1 MTPYGRA
8 FAAARKAGKKY
19 FMFGGIRHTTELASE
34 RKAPTRV
41 GYNNQFPDKS
51 EELRQQEISDR
62 KKYADR
68 QIELEKE
75 YQDKIRKSQS
85 TTGKISKQ
93 TLDRLNFEKLNKQS
107 SLDYMRQ
114 QSEFDRMLLPGVSV
128 GPDGVTTTNLHE
140 LYVNAP
146 RMRIDPNNKKTMTGL
161 LPVTDKDKN
170 GKITKTY
177 DRLYQDYN
185 TGQFYLTD
193 NHGNII
199 ASTMSEDVAKKD
211 NGRYMPAYRG
221 MTEREASR
229 QAHISDAQDQVN
241 KHSARVGNGV
251 TKEQLITDINNARG
265 AFVNAVNGVV
275 NANHLITGGLKM
287 TFSPDYTWQ
296 DYKNGIV
303 NFDINNQMIG
313 AGDLLGV
320 ENPYANFLLN
330 MINPTSMLISSGNSN
345 LSRMDFK
352 RKQLEPGKMQV
363 KVANEPEVHF
373 QTGKG
378 KGVSH
383 NRPVKGSKGGWRSDN
398 KGTSVYNHGA
408 GSGSHLETKEFQYGT
423 VVPVYTPGKTPTM
436 YYRTAYDNYEA
447 PSLDVIDTGHVETP
461 YVSPYQ
467 QQLNMTGEWPASS
480 AIRWNSTPREGV
492 YNTDNTY
499 WRGLSGE
506 GRRYSSALS
515 NTYNNGQG
523 FTVGYRK
530 GGRVK
535 KFKFI

>member
-19 FMFGGIRHTTELASE
+19 FMFGGIRYTTELASE

-41 GYNNQFPDKS
+41 GYES
-51 EELRQQEISDR
+51 
-62 KKYADR
+62 KK
-68 QIELEKE
+68 LEKI
-75 YQDKIRKSQS
+75 Q
-85 TTGKISKQ
+85 G
-93 TLDRLNFEKLNKQS
+93 LNPQL
-107 SLDYMRQ
+107 Q
-114 QSEFDRMLLPGVSV
+114 QIFNEDQAKNWMSDQATVDRMLLTPGQFI
-128 GPDGVTTTNLHE
+128 DNEGVTNTNMAE

-146 RMRIDPNNKKTMTGL
+146 RMKIDPNNKKTLFGL
-161 LPVTDKDKN
+161 VPVEGN
-170 GKITKTY
+170 N
-177 DRLYQDYN
+177 RLYQDYN
-185 TGQFYLTD
+185 TGQYYLTD
-193 NHGNII
+193 NHGNIV
-199 ASTMSEDVAKKD
+199 ASTMSEEVAKKD
-211 NGRYMPAYRG
+211 GGRYMPAYRG

-275 NANHLITGGLKM
+275 NAPNHLITGGLKM
-287 TFSPDYTWQ
+287 AFSPDYTWK

-363 KVANEPEVHF
+363 KVANDPEVHF

-408 GSGSHLETKEFQYGT
+408 GSGSHLKTITIPRST
-423 VVPVYTPGKTPTM
+423 VVPVYTPGKVNFTPTM
-436 YYRTAYDNYEA
+436 YYRTAYDNYQV
-447 PSLDVIDTGHVETP
+447 PSLDIIDTGHVETP

-523 FTVGYRK
+523 FTVGYKK

>member
-1 MTPYGRA
+1 MTFKQA
-8 FAAARKAGKKY
+8 FAQARRAGKKTFSFNGRTY
-19 FMFGGIRHTTELASE
+19 HTNTVEE
-34 RKAPTRV
+34 MKVPIRV
-41 GYNNQFPDKS
+41 GYETDKVKRMQGINPV
-51 EELRQQEISDR
+51 LQQTFDEAGAKNWMSDQ
-62 KKYADR
+62 A
-68 QIELEKE
+68 
-75 YQDKIRKSQS
+75 
-85 TTGKISKQ
+85 TV
-93 TLDRLNFEKLNKQS
+93 
-107 SLDYMRQ
+107 
-114 QSEFDRMLLPGVSV
+114 DRMLLTPGQFVDNE
-128 GPDGVTTTNLHE
+128 GMTNTNMAE

-146 RMRIDPNNKKTMTGL
+146 RLKIDPNNKKTQFGL
-161 LPVTDKDKN
+161 IRFKSGDKDLD
-170 GKITKTY
+170 GRTW
-177 DRLYQDYN
+177 QDYN
-185 TGQFYLTD
+185 TGQIYVTD
-193 NHGNII
+193 NKGNII
-199 ASTMSEDVAKKD
+199 GSTMSEEAAKKGEFSHYYGYQQKD
-211 NGRYMPAYRG
+211 AD
-221 MTEREASR
+221 R
-229 QAHISDAQDQVN
+229 QAYISDAQDQVN

-275 NANHLITGGLKM
+275 NAPNHLITGGLKM
-287 TFSPDYTWQ
+287 AFSPDYTWQ

-363 KVANEPEVHF
+363 KVANDPEVHF

-423 VVPVYTPGKTPTM
+423 VVPVYTPGKVNFTPTM
-436 YYRTAYDNYEA
+436 YYRTAYDNYQA
-447 PSLDVIDTGHVETP
+447 PGLDVIDTGHVETP
-461 YVSPYQ
+461 FMSKWQ
-467 QQLNMTGEWPASS
+467 REWIKRGEMPETDAISWNAS
-480 AIRWNSTPREGV
+480 PREGV

-506 GRRYSSALS
+506 GKRYSSALS

-523 FTVGYRK
+523 FTVGYKK